1 VRSHWRFG
9 SSHERD
15 KRWVLRGEAQ
25 WRARSRPL
33 HVMMSPMEAV
43 EPRLTYPELRLMPD
57 DGKRYEL
64 IDGEVFV
71 CPSPSEKHQSAL
83 ARLHL
88 SMGSHAQ
95 RKKLGK
101 VYFAPFDVVFGE
113 KTAVQP
119 DLLFVSSARL
129 GIIGPEY
136 VLGAPDLIVEILSP
150 SRASYDRVT
159 KLEVYASHGVRE
171 YWLIDP
177 VAESVEIYVLVGKKY
192 RLKGTFTGADVL
204 RTPLLPGWELRVS
217 DLFSA

>member
-1 VRSHWRFG
+1 MG
-9 SSHERD
+9 
-15 KRWVLRGEAQ
+15 
-25 WRARSRPL
+25 
-33 HVMMSPMEAV
+33 PMETV
-43 EPRLTYPELRLMPD
+43 QPRLTYPELRLMPD

-71 CPSPSEKHQSAL
+71 SPSPSEKHQRAL
-83 ARLHL
+83 GRLHL
-88 SMGSHAQ
+88 SMGSHAE

-129 GIIGPEY
+129 AIIGPEY
-136 VLGAPDLIVEILSP
+136 ILGAPDLVVEILSP

-177 VAESVEIYVLVGKKY
+177 VEESVEIYVLAGKKY
-192 RLKGTFTGADVL
+192 KLKGIFTGDEIL
-204 RTPLLPGWELRVS
+204 KTPLLPGWNLRVS
-217 DLFSA
+217 DLFFA